1 MGAQKLVTVVRS
13 GLGWELRCI
22 REQQRQL
29 TLDPVCEQLR
39 WPLSKLSRMETGKQC
54 ISEVDLG
61 ALLAIYQVHGQERQ
75 RLLHLAQRQDD
86 PGRWETF
93 LPDVTGPKTFLR
105 LEPEASSLV
114 NAELVLVPGLVQTAD
129 YAAALMKAVGVPP
142 DQIEERVA
150 ERTERRKILT
160 RHKPPKLD
168 LIVEESALRRV
179 VGSHQ
184 IMAAQLHA
192 LLELAEMP
200 NVRLWVVPTA
210 RCGQVA
216 FNDAFCL
223 MHFHGGTGSVV
234 YLETVTSSV
243 VLEEVDKVDF
253 YRGHASRLAKTALNP
268 AESVNF
274 VATLRKEHKRE

>member
-1 MGAQKLVTVVRS
+1 
-13 GLGWELRCI
+13 LRCI
-22 REQQRQL
+22 REQQRGL

-54 ISEVDLG
+54 ISEIDLG
-61 ALLAIYQVHGQERQ
+61 ALLAIYEVHGQERQ

-86 PGRWETF
+86 PGRWETS
-93 LPDVTGPKTFLR
+93 LPDEPGSKTFLR
-105 LEPEASSLV
+105 LEPEASALV
-114 NAELVLVPGLVQTAD
+114 NAQLVLVPGLAQTAD
-129 YAAALMKAVGVPP
+129 YIRALMKAVGVPP

-160 RHKPPKLD
+160 RAKPSKLD
-168 LIVEESALRRV
+168 MIVEESALRRV

-184 IMAAQLHA
+184 VMAAQLHA
-192 LLELAEMP
+192 LLELAELP
-200 NVRLWVVPTA
+200 NIRLWVLPSA

-223 MHFHGGTGSVV
+223 MHFHSGTGPVV
-234 YLETVTSSV
+234 YLETATSSI
-243 VLEEVDKVDF
+243 VLEEADKVDF
-253 YRGHASRLAKTALNP
+253 YQRHASNLVKTALNP

-274 VATLRKEHKRE
+274 VATLRKEYKRE